1 MSRLFWLWPIV
12 ITTSSIGIALVT
24 FSTLA
29 SNIRP
34 ALAFWFLFVCP
45 GMAFVRLLRIEDHI
59 IELTIAVA
67 LSLAIEALL
76 SMIMIY
82 TETWSPDL
90 GLLVLIGLCV
100 IGVILQLT
108 IPSQQSP
115 LEASDHNLLTE
126 RTT

>member
-1 MSRLFWLWPIV
+1 
-12 ITTSSIGIALVT
+12 
-24 FSTLA
+24 
-29 SNIRP
+29 
-34 ALAFWFLFVCP
+34 
-45 GMAFVRLLRIEDHI
+45 MAFVRLLRIEDYI